1 MPGWIFA
8 GFWDFVHDGFM
19 DVVTV
24 HLHFLTL
31 FFAPFGCGG
40 LCAAHGIFE
49 RFGRIFAIFFN
60 SMCCAQTAAPEGKKE
75 QRW

>member
-8 GFWDFVHDGFM
+8 GFWDFVHDVFM

-24 HLHFLTL
+24 HLHSLTL

-40 LCAAHGIFE
+40 LCAAHGIPCVVSVVGFDPAE
-49 RFGRIFAIFFN
+49 
-60 SMCCAQTAAPEGKKE
+60 E
-75 QRW
+75 